1 MADYLIAEDLL
12 LLLLDDESGKIASIE
27 TAVGGAILVELSLRG
42 AVELTEREFF
52 RQPKVVAADEESPL
66 PPVLADM
73 L

>member
-1 MADYLIAEDLL
+1 MVDHLIADDLL
-12 LLLLDDESGKIASIE
+12 HLLLDDESGKIASIE

-42 AVELTEREFF
+42 AVEVTEREFF
-52 RQPKVVAADEESPL
+52 RQPKGVAADEESPL